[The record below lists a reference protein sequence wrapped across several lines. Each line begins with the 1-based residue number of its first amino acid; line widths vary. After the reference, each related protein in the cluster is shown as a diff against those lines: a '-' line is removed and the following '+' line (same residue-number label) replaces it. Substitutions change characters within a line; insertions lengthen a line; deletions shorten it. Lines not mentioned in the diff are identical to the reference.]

1 VDGQRSAVRAG
12 QFCFSFSTNSGSV
25 MSQVDTMLW
34 LMRILR
40 QIFVNITIDGLLF
53 ISKLNG
59 KDVSDYQNDCW

>member
-1 VDGQRSAVRAG
+1 MGKDLLLRSG

>member
-1 VDGQRSAVRAG
+1 M
-12 QFCFSFSTNSGSV
+12 NSSSV
-25 MSQVDTMLW
+25 MSQADTMLW